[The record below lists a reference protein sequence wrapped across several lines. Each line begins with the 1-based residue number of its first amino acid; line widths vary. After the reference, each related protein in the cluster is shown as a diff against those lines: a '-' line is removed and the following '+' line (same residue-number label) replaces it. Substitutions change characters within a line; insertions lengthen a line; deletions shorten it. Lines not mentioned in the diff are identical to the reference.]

1 MQIQK
6 RKDTELKNKILVKI
20 FELISYLKTP
30 TKKKIKVIILV
41 MILNSLCEFTT
52 IGSLIPLI
60 DFALN
65 PNKISNINFLNLLF
79 DFFNIQQDN
88 KFFFIAFVFLFI
100 VTFSGFFRIFA
111 VKLITDYNSTIL
123 IELGK
128 KLYRGAVYQDYE
140 FYLKTNSSN
149 LITSLTQQLEQ
160 SVGVIGNFLD
170 TIFTILCILGIILS
184 LSFISFKLVFFTL
197 FIISIFYLLSIVST
211 KKIVNSNGKYVFD
224 TRIKI
229 VKIVQE
235 SLGFIRQI
243 ILDDSYEFFVDEY
256 NKNNSQFARKVAI
269 LKFIQQIPKYLLE
282 IIILLIVAIILI
294 FLNLKQYELTSYIP
308 IFGAFILGLQKL
320 LPLFQKTFNQIY
332 AIREYKDSLFS
343 VVSLLKDAPKVEFD
357 FRNQNKNIYNLK
369 DKIKFDNVSFSYNEN
384 KVLQNIN
391 CEISKGDVV
400 GIVGKTGAGKST
412 FVDLLMGLLEPT
424 AGNISIDGKN
434 MNPNL
439 FKEFRLSVSS
449 VPQDYFLL
457 DRSIEENIIFGRNA
471 NINYDFLNRIVDFVM
486 LRDFVDSLRYGLKTF
501 VGEDGVRLSGGQKQR
516 VAIARAIYKKHSF
529 LLLDEATSAVDLET
543 ESKII
548 KNILNSN
555 PNLTIVMIAHRLE
568 TLKNCDYILEI
579 KDKKL
584 TKHNN
589 LNDYKSI
596 KKQI

>member
-65 PNKISNINFLNLLF
+65 PNKISNIKFLNLLF

-149 LITSLTQQLEQ
+149 LISSLTQQLEQ

-197 FIISIFYLLSIVST
+197 LIISIFYLLSIVST

-391 CEISKGDVV
+391 CEISKGDVI

>member
-65 PNKISNINFLNLLF
+65 PNKISNIKFLNLLF

>member
-197 FIISIFYLLSIVST
+197 LIISIFYLLSIVST

-294 FLNLKQYELTSYIP
+294 FLNLKQYELTNYIP
-308 IFGAFILGLQKL
+308 IFGAFLLGLQKL

>member
-149 LITSLTQQLEQ
+149 LISSLTQQLEQ

-197 FIISIFYLLSIVST
+197 LIISIFYLLSIVST

-471 NINYDFLNRIVDFVM
+471 NINYDFLNRVVDFVM

>member
-197 FIISIFYLLSIVST
+197 LIISIFYLLSIVST

-294 FLNLKQYELTSYIP
+294 FLNLKQYELTNYIP
-308 IFGAFILGLQKL
+308 IFGAFLLGLQKL

-369 DKIKFDNVSFSYNEN
+369 DKIKFDDVSFSYNEN